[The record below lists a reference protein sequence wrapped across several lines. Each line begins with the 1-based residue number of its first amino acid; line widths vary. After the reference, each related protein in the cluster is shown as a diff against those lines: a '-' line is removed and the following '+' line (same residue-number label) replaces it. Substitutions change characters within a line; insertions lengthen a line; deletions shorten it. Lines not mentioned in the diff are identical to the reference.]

1 MSDLIINEP
10 HLMVSPTI
18 AYLIGLNESIV
29 LQRIHYWINLNLNKN
44 LKDEQ
49 YWVYNSYDNWKKQ
62 FFFWSD
68 STLRRTFRNLEKMD
82 ILNSMEPKKH
92 LGDRTKWYTINYKKL
107 QEMIDSIPP
116 SGQIDQMPLN

>member
-82 ILNSMEPKKH
+82 ILKSMEPKKH

-116 SGQIDQMPLN
+116 SGQFDQMPLN